1 MGMLIMWKEEIIILL
16 EDRIKSQDR
25 ITLFMEQEILLEV
38 ASKIFHLILKVDY
51 LLGWEVKFQKVQ
63 IIKQKLQ
70 IKLLDNKIKSQAKII
85 KLKELEI

>member
-1 MGMLIMWKEEIIILL
+1 MKILSMESTIKLMGMLIMWKEEIIILL

-51 LLGWEVKFQKVQ
+51 LLG
-63 IIKQKLQ
+63 
-70 IKLLDNKIKSQAKII
+70 
-85 KLKELEI
+85 